1 MTQFRKIFSHSRS
14 DITHA
19 FSKAKPAFSGSGI
32 KVLHADDD
40 STGGAHPECQA
51 CPSIRFA
58 DAKHLGRA
66 PGVSKGIGKLLVV
79 IPRTSGKACERNRF
93 RRRVKSLFYEEKWY
107 TKPGFWIIIAYQ
119 RALALDFDALKSL
132 LQKTFV
138 PSCQETKE

>member
-14 DITHA
+14 DITQA
-19 FSKAKPAFSGSGI
+19 FSKAKPVFSGSGI
-32 KVLHADDD
+32 KVLYAPHA
-40 STGGAHPECQA
+40 
-51 CPSIRFA
+51 
-58 DAKHLGRA
+58 HLGR
-66 PGVSKGIGKLLVV
+66 LLVV

-107 TKPGFWIIIAYQ
+107 AQSGFWIVIAYQ

-138 PSCQETKE
+138 SSCQETKE